1 MESPCIVIW
10 VKRTSLAA
18 YGSGCGTNLTD
29 CQMVQ
34 ELEDFLK
41 AGYKTVKMK
50 IASNFG
56 ADLDND
62 IRRIALAKDHRGQH
76 WTGN

>member
-1 MESPCIVIW
+1 
-10 VKRTSLAA
+10 
-18 YGSGCGTNLTD
+18 
-29 CQMVQ
+29 MVQ

-62 IRRIALAKDHRGQH
+62 IRRIALALSLIHI
-76 WTGN
+76 WVLPPLP